1 MSLVLFFLSFPSVL
15 FIFPFVIADNTSH
28 KPKTNQLLNSHS
40 YNAATLKNVLV
51 KRQKERQ
58 RQRQRNREIEKG
70 TDRQRETDRE
80 RGDRDRD
87 SEIEGRVS
95 KHRQKKTISK
105 STNKEKYFERGIYRD
120 TKKDEMREIKYCKT
134 Q

>member
-1 MSLVLFFLSFPSVL
+1 
-15 FIFPFVIADNTSH
+15 
-28 KPKTNQLLNSHS
+28 
-40 YNAATLKNVLV
+40 VLV

-58 RQRQRNREIEKG
+58 RQRQRQRNREIEKG
-70 TDRQRETDRE
+70 TDRQRETDRQRNRERDRDRQTDRQRETDRE

>member
-1 MSLVLFFLSFPSVL
+1 MSLVLFFLSFPFVL

-51 KRQKERQ
+51 KRQRERQRQ

-70 TDRQRETDRE
+70 TDRQRQTDRE
-80 RGDRDRD
+80 RDRERQTERDRQR
-87 SEIEGRVS
+87 ER
-95 KHRQKKTISK
+95 KKKIQAVFKLRS
-105 STNKEKYFERGIYRD
+105 SFLRSRS
-120 TKKDEMREIKYCKT
+120 
-134 Q
+134 

>member
-1 MSLVLFFLSFPSVL
+1 MSLVLFFLSFPFVL

-58 RQRQRNREIEKG
+58 RQRQRQRNREIEKG
-70 TDRQRETDRE
+70 TDRQRETDRQRNRE
-80 RGDRDRD
+80 RDRDRQTD
-87 SEIEGRVS
+87 
-95 KHRQKKTISK
+95 RQT
-105 STNKEKYFERGIYRD
+105 ERDRQRKG
-120 TKKDEMREIKYCKT
+120 
-134 Q
+134 

>member
-1 MSLVLFFLSFPSVL
+1 MSLVLFFLSFPFVL

-70 TDRQRETDRE
+70 TDRQRETDRQRNRE
-80 RGDRDRD
+80 RDRDRQTD
-87 SEIEGRVS
+87 
-95 KHRQKKTISK
+95 RQT
-105 STNKEKYFERGIYRD
+105 ERDRQRKG
-120 TKKDEMREIKYCKT
+120 
-134 Q
+134 